1 MKKSSPNIRRTL
13 FSCLLIATLHSG
25 HSLAGMIATEQVIS
39 PQQLA
44 QNKKII
50 ASALTRDDV
59 KQALIEH
66 GVDPHHAQQRV
77 DKLTPEEI
85 HTLATKMD
93 ELPAVGGVGLILFAT
108 GPIILMLEL
117 MGYTDLTTTF

>member
-1 MKKSSPNIRRTL
+1 MKNTSSNIRRAIT
-13 FSCLLIATLHSG
+13 SCLLIATIHCG
-25 HSLAGMIATEQVIS
+25 HGLAGMISTEQVIS
-39 PQQLA
+39 PHQLE

-59 KQALIEH
+59 KLALIEH
-66 GVDPHHAQQRV
+66 GVDPHQAQQRV
-77 DKLTPEEI
+77 DKLTPKEI

-93 ELPAVGGVGLILFAT
+93 ELPAAGGVGLILFAT